1 MNTKVFK
8 ERVKRSVDYDDNE
21 RKKCNFNGEVY
32 NM

>member
-21 RKKCNFNGEVY
+21 RKKCEFASEMYLV
-32 NM
+32 